1 MAQSDE
7 NATLIKLS
15 DSNLRLADPAED
27 IRGRKV
33 LDKEGR
39 EIGNVDDMFVDDHEQ
54 KVRFLQVSSGGVL
67 GFGETTFLI
76 PVDAVMHI
84 SGDTVHIN
92 QARQYVAS
100 APRYHPNLVDQH
112 SAENIYAYYGYA
124 PYWGS
129 GYIYP
134 PYPYYP

>member
-7 NATLIKLS
+7 NATLVKLS

-33 LDKEGR
+33 LDKEGE
-39 EIGNVDDMFVDDHEQ
+39 EIGDVDDMFVDDHKQ
-54 KVRFLQVSSGGVL
+54 KVRFLQVASGGFL

-76 PVDAVMHI
+76 PVDVVTHI
-84 SGDTVHIN
+84 SGDAVHIN
-92 QARQYVAS
+92 QARQYVAG
-100 APRYHPNLVDQH
+100 APRYNPNLVDRH
-112 SAENIYAYYGYA
+112 SAENIYDYYGYA

-129 GYIYP
+129 GYVYP